1 MAQPVIRQDNQV
13 QRWPHPDI
21 RTGELFGQLER
32 LRDDVRRLLGGLGW
46 SEPSGAVFA
55 DGLPTPL
62 ADVEETDDAYVVE
75 VELPGVG
82 KDDVV
87 VSVDGH
93 RLSVDAE
100 RRDRPRTG
108 VLRRRTRAVGHL
120 HYEVV
125 VPGDIDED
133 GATASL
139 NDGVLTVRLAKPAAG
154 RVRRIPVG

>member
-1 MAQPVIRQDNQV
+1 MTQPVIRQDNQV

-75 VELPGVG
+75 VELPGVR
-82 KDDVV
+82 KDDVA
-87 VSVDGH
+87 VSVEGR

-100 RRDRPRTG
+100 RRERRSHEGARGPIGRDAREGTGRGGRHGAEGRPSG
-108 VLRRRTRAVGHL
+108 SGRA
-120 HYEVV
+120 
-125 VPGDIDED
+125 D
-133 GATASL
+133 
-139 NDGVLTVRLAKPAAG
+139 
-154 RVRRIPVG
+154 